1 MLIGLLYQHHA
12 VDLGPEGL
20 LLATLAMPLVGLLLI
35 VTQPAKHPTR
45 ARNAALLASLAT
57 MLLTAGLVAM
67 HLVNPATL
75 ANLAPF
81 SGDLT
86 PLIHSKF
93 ALGVDGLSIWLIA
106 LTAVLVPAAVLA
118 SSHSIRT
125 HANVFYAL
133 LMLLE
138 TAMLGVFA
146 ARDLLWFYIFFEFTL
161 IPLFF
166 VIGIWGGP
174 DRRRAAFTFFIFTL
188 AGTLIT
194 LATFLYMAVQCK
206 LDFSFAALATTL
218 PHLPTDVQV
227 ILFTGLFIGL
237 AIKVP
242 LFPLHTWLPLAHTE
256 APTAGSVLLAGV
268 LLKLG
273 TYGFLRIGLGW
284 LPKAAILASP
294 AMGVLAVIGIL
305 YGALAAW
312 VQGDFKR
319 LIAYSS
325 IAHLGFCMLGMFSMD
340 LAGLTGSLLVMIN
353 HGLSTGA
360 LFLVAGM
367 IYDRYHTRRF
377 NELGGLAGRMPVIAF
392 FFVFFALS
400 SLGLPGLNGF
410 VGEFLVLLGSAQGYT
425 AWTFNGGSLG
435 WSLTIA
441 AALGV
446 VLSAVYLLS
455 LVGRL
460 MFGPLVEPEVH
471 HEPDEPIL
479 PPDATGREWAILAP
493 LAALVLLLGIW
504 PAPITRSISE
514 PAQALL
520 NQVKASCQE
529 PDVAQRNPTSAPDIF
544 NRALT
549 DISRKRL
556 RENLSSIEKAIEAY
570 NRECAA
576 YPDSSSHA
584 TSQPVGSQPD
594 DSRSNG
600 ANP

>member
-1 MLIGLLYQHHA
+1 MFFIPLNLPWPG
-12 VDLGPEGL
+12 VL

-35 VTQPAKHPTR
+35 VLRPANQPTH
-45 ARNAALLASLAT
+45 ARNGALFASMATLALA
-57 MLLTAGLVAM
+57 AGLVAI
-67 HLVNPATL
+67 HLADPAAL
-75 ANLAPF
+75 MNIPPLGANMIPVV
-81 SGDLT
+81 
-86 PLIHSKF
+86 HSSF

-125 HANVFYAL
+125 QPKVFYAL

-161 IPLFF
+161 VPLFF
-166 VIGIWGGP
+166 VIGLWGGP

-188 AGTLIT
+188 AGTLVT

-206 LDFSFAALATTL
+206 LDFSFDTLAATL
-218 PHLPTDVQV
+218 PRLPTDVQV

-284 LPKAAILASP
+284 LPKAALLACP
-294 AMGVLAVIGIL
+294 AMGVLAVIGII

-312 VQGDFKR
+312 VQTDFKR

-325 IAHLGFCMLGMFSMD
+325 IAHLGFCMLGMFSMN
-340 LAGLTGSLLVMIN
+340 LAGLTGSLLVMVN

-377 NELGGLAGRMPVIAF
+377 DELGGLAARMPAIAF

-410 VGEFLVLLGSAQGYT
+410 VGEFLVLLGSAQGYS
-425 AWTFNGGSLG
+425 AWTINGMPLG
-435 WSLTIA
+435 WALTIA

-446 VLSAVYLLS
+446 VLSAVYLLG

-460 MFGPLVEPEVH
+460 MFGPLVEPDVH
-471 HEPDEPIL
+471 HEPDEPAL
-479 PPDATGREWAILAP
+479 PPDATPREWAILAP
-493 LAALVLLLGIW
+493 LAALVLLMGIW
-504 PAPITRSISE
+504 PAPVTRSISQ

-520 NQVKASCQE
+520 NQVKASCQT
-529 PDVAQRNPTSAPDIF
+529 PDVAHRNPTSAPDTF
-544 NRALT
+544 GKALE
-549 DISRKRL
+549 DIRRKRILDNL
-556 RENLSSIEKAIEAY
+556 RGLTKAFEAY
-570 NRECAA
+570 SHDGGMAKPWPEVGAQSTTRPAENQAA
-576 YPDSSSHA
+576 AS
-584 TSQPVGSQPD
+584 T
-594 DSRSNG
+594 RNESN
-600 ANP
+600 P